1 MQINCMKAQEII
13 DSIKAIVGVKLSET
27 VSIKLEEITLENGT
41 VLVADKFESGE
52 SVFIKTED
60 ENVALPIGDYEL
72 PEGKK
77 LVVKE
82 EGLIESISGEE
93 EVEEVKEEVE
103 EEVVEDIEAK
113 ETAEKVKSKT
123 ESIQT
128 VYATKEEVSEVRLM
142 IEEIKTI
149 LEKSKELSSDSVV
162 KNEVELSSETIVEP
176 IVHNPEKE
184 EKNTNINF
192 TANNSNSMLDDIFA
206 GLNKIK

>member
-1 MQINCMKAQEII
+1 MQITCMKAQEII

-52 SVFIKTED
+52 AVFIKTED
-60 ENVALPIGDYEL
+60 ENVALPVGDYDL
-72 PEGKK
+72 PEEKK
-77 LVVKE
+77 LIVKE
-82 EGLIESISGEE
+82 EGLIDSISGEE
-93 EVEEVKEEVE
+93 VEEVEVSEEVE
-103 EEVVEDIEAK
+103 AQ
-113 ETAEKVKSKT
+113 ETTEKVKSKT

-128 VYATKEEVSEVRLM
+128 VYATKEEVSEVRSM
-142 IEEIKTI
+142 IEEIKTL
-149 LEKSKELSSDSVV
+149 LEKSKELNDKSVV
-162 KNEVELSSETIVEP
+162 EKEVELSSETIVEP

-184 EKNTNINF
+184 EKKTNINF

>member
-1 MQINCMKAQEII
+1 MQIICMKAQEII

-41 VLVADKFESGE
+41 VLVADKFEAGE

-82 EGLIESISGEE
+82 EGLIDSVSGEE
-93 EVEEVKEEVE
+93 VEEEVKEEVE
-103 EEVVEDIEAK
+103 EVAEEVEAK
-113 ETAEKVKSKT
+113 ETTEKVKSKT

-142 IEEIKTI
+142 IEEIKTL
-149 LEKSKELSSDSVV
+149 LEKSKKLNDEPVV
-162 KNEVELSSETIVEP
+162 EKEVELSSETIVEP

-184 EKNTNINF
+184 EKKTNINF
-192 TANNSNSMLDDIFA
+192 TGNNSNSMLDDIFA

>member
-1 MQINCMKAQEII
+1 MKAQEII

-41 VLVADKFESGE
+41 VLVADKFEAGE

-77 LVVKE
+77 LAVKE
-82 EGLIESISGEE
+82 EGLIDSVSGEE
-93 EVEEVKEEVE
+93 VEEEVKEEVE
-103 EEVVEDIEAK
+103 EVAEEVEAK
-113 ETAEKVKSKT
+113 ETTEKVKSKT

-142 IEEIKTI
+142 IEEIKTL
-149 LEKSKELSSDSVV
+149 LEKSKELNDEPVV
-162 KNEVELSSETIVEP
+162 EKEVELSSETIVEP

-184 EKNTNINF
+184 EKKTNINF
-192 TANNSNSMLDDIFA
+192 TGNNSNSMLDDIFA

>member
-1 MQINCMKAQEII
+1 MQIICMKAQEII

-41 VLVADKFESGE
+41 VLVADKFEAGE

-82 EGLIESISGEE
+82 EGLIDSVSGEEVEE
-93 EVEEVKEEVE
+93 EVEEVAEEV
-103 EEVVEDIEAK
+103 EAK
-113 ETAEKVKSKT
+113 ETTEKVKSKT

-142 IEEIKTI
+142 IEEIKTL
-149 LEKSKELSSDSVV
+149 LEKSKKLNDEPVV
-162 KNEVELSSETIVEP
+162 EKEVELSSETIVEP

-184 EKNTNINF
+184 EKKTNINF
-192 TANNSNSMLDDIFA
+192 TGNNSNSMLDDIFA